1 MQERPLIMRSAA
13 FYVVC
18 MRKSGSGTR
27 LGAGFDAGTR
37 RPAISLHRRMF
48 ATTRS
53 QTRAPILT
61 LSPWILIASQ
71 PTSAQSSIHRIAP
84 WPKNILEHCVQSH
97 WKDAPS
103 LAVWAETS
111 ISVPAKPDRIY
122 AKCDEWIRLAAT

>member
-1 MQERPLIMRSAA
+1 LQKFPLGGGYTAEQIFEFLDVAGVEYAVAIRAA
-13 FYVVC
+13 F
-18 MRKSGSGTR
+18 
-27 LGAGFDAGTR
+27 
-37 RPAISLHRRMF
+37 
-48 ATTRS
+48 
-53 QTRAPILT
+53 T